1 MEENKPNENSEKEK
15 RLVTILYY
23 SEVSLEL
30 MHDVQLLPQNKNGRV
45 IIPADF
51 KADKS
56 IVAVCDGEVVI
67 LNKVGDRV

>member
-1 MEENKPNENSEKEK
+1 MEENKLNENSEKKK
-15 RLVTILYY
+15 RFVTILYY

-30 MHDVQLLPQNKNGRV
+30 MHDVLLLPQNKNGRV
-45 IIPADF
+45 IIPNDF
-51 KADKS
+51 KVDKS